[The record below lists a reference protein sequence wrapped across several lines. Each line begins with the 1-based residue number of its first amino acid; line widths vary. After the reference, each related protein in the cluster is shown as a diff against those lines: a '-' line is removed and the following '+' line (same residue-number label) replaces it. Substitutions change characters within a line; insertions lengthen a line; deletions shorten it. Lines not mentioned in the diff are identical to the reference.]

1 MKEVAWEEK
10 APDKRWMDGWMDG
23 LNSEPYEKKDLI
35 VVVVLKVT
43 FA

>member
-10 APDKRWMDGWMDG
+10 APDKRWMDG